1 MAINSKNK
9 YPADKTGTKYSEF
22 KNTKRRAAGKV
33 RTGGD
38 NRQSSGDAMKNAG
51 QTS

>member
-22 KNTKRRAAGKV
+22 RNTKRTPPGKS
-33 RTGGD
+33 RTETESKQGG
-38 NRQSSGDAMKNAG
+38 NTGRTQGKTA
-51 QTS
+51 